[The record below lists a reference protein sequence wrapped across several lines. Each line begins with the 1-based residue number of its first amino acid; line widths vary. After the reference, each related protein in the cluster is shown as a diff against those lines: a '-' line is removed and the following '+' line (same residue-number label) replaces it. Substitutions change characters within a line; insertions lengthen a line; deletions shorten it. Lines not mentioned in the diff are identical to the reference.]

1 MGGAASAPSEAQTN
15 ELARL
20 KSELAAKDAKIGEL
34 ESKLKQVAP
43 ADTSSSGKINGS
55 VPVESESR
63 FPRPQQTPSEAD
75 KPKARRGEIS
85 AEVMAENAAAETSK
99 YKEKLDK
106 KTGDIFDLLSKV
118 VQDSLLFKKMNA
130 EEKQDCIDAF
140 FKVAVKSGDTVIKQG
155 EAGDNFYVVQS
166 GNLTFSG
173 TVGGNTMEFGDSGA
187 GKAFGELALMYN
199 TPRAA
204 TVTAKENCVLWALD
218 RPTYRAIS
226 QHFKQEKKVRYMGFL
241 KQVTELKNLKPSELG
256 QLAEALEEEKFENG
270 DIIIREGEVGDH
282 FYIIESGEV
291 KVTKKDGDNTT
302 DIATLASGKY
312 FGEKAL
318 LSEDRRQATCTATCE
333 TGCLSMD
340 RTNFVEMLGHLQ
352 DLIDRPVGGGDAKAL
367 DNPTDSSKSQYYV
380 DVKYSDLT
388 IMRTLGCGA
397 FGRVKLVKHKTTGKT
412 FALKCLVKQ
421 DIVQNNLQ
429 EHVMNERNV
438 MLALD
443 HQFIL
448 KLHNTYKD
456 SRFLYFLLELALGG
470 ELFTFLRKAGRF
482 NEKASRFYASAVVLA
497 FQVMHNKNIIYR
509 DLKPENLILDSN
521 GYLKVVD
528 FGLAKTCTDKSW
540 TLCGT
545 PDYLAPEIILSK
557 GHNKA
562 VDYWALGVLIY
573 EMSAGFVPFYSDDP
587 MEVYQLI
594 LGGDLKFPSH
604 MSRGVVDLIQKLMN
618 ANQSKRL
625 GNMKGGIKDIIKHKW
640 FSGYDW
646 DGLLAR
652 SLTPPIEPVIRNP
665 EDASNFDEYP
675 EEDETVPDCPEW
687 DPDF

>member
-1 MGGAASAPSEAQTN
+1 
-15 ELARL
+15 
-20 KSELAAKDAKIGEL
+20 
-34 ESKLKQVAP
+34 
-43 ADTSSSGKINGS
+43 
-55 VPVESESR
+55 
-63 FPRPQQTPSEAD
+63 
-75 KPKARRGEIS
+75 
-85 AEVMAENAAAETSK
+85 
-99 YKEKLDK
+99 
-106 KTGDIFDLLSKV
+106 
-118 VQDSLLFKKMNA
+118 
-130 EEKQDCIDAF
+130 
-140 FKVAVKSGDTVIKQG
+140 
-155 EAGDNFYVVQS
+155 
-166 GNLTFSG
+166 
-173 TVGGNTMEFGDSGA
+173 
-187 GKAFGELALMYN
+187 MYN

-256 QLAEALEEEKFENG
+256 QLAEALEEEKFEKG

-291 KVTKKDGDNTT
+291 AVTKKDGDSTT
-302 DIATLASGKY
+302 DIATLVSGKY

-318 LSEDRRQATCTATCE
+318 LSEDRRQATCTATCD

-352 DLIDRPVGGGDAKAL
+352 DLIDRPVGGADAAKAGAEV
-367 DNPTDSSKSQYYV
+367 TDSSKSQYYV
-380 DVKYSDLT
+380 DVLYKDLD

-412 FALKCLVKQ
+412 YALKCLVKQ

-456 SRFLYFLLELALGG
+456 THYLYFLLELALGG

-528 FGLAKTCTDKSW
+528 FGLAKYCTDKSW

-604 MSRGVVDLIQKLMN
+604 MSRSVVDLIQKLMN

-675 EEDETVPDCPEW
+675 EEDETVPDCKEW

>member
-1 MGGAASAPSEAQTN
+1 MAGEDAGGA
-15 ELARL
+15 
-20 KSELAAKDAKIGEL
+20 
-34 ESKLKQVAP
+34 
-43 ADTSSSGKINGS
+43 DTG
-55 VPVESESR
+55 
-63 FPRPQQTPSEAD
+63 
-75 KPKARRGEIS
+75 
-85 AEVMAENAAAETSK
+85 K
-99 YKEKLDK
+99 YKEKLVK
-106 KTGDIFDLLSKV
+106 KTGDIYDLLFKV
-118 VQDSLLFKKMNA
+118 VKESLLFKKMNA
-130 EEKQDCIDAF
+130 DEKQDCIDAF
-140 FKVAVKSGDTVIKQG
+140 FKVEVQAGKTVIKQG
-155 EAGDNFYVVQS
+155 ENGDNFYVVQN
-166 GNLTFSG
+166 GLLTFSG
-173 TVGGNTMEFGDSGA
+173 VVGGNTMEFGDSGA

-204 TVTAKENCVLWALD
+204 TVTAKGDCVLWALD
-218 RPTYRAIS
+218 RATYRAIS
-226 QHFKQEKKVRYMGFL
+226 THFKQLKKKRYMGFL
-241 KQVTELKNLKPSELG
+241 KQVTELKNLKTNELG
-256 QLAEALEEEKFENG
+256 QLAEALEEEMFEKN

-291 KVTKKDGDNTT
+291 KVTKTEGDNNVKELTT
-302 DIATLASGKY
+302 LTTGKY

-318 LSEDRRQATCTATCE
+318 LSEDRRQATCTATCD
-333 TGCLSMD
+333 TRCLSME
-340 RTNFVEMLGHLQ
+340 RTNFVDMLGHLQ
-352 DLIDRPVGGGDAKAL
+352 DLIDRPSAHASKEADVEVDAK
-367 DNPTDSSKSQYYV
+367 KSQYFV
-380 DVKYSDLT
+380 DIQYKDLK

-397 FGRVKLVKHKTTGKT
+397 FGRVKLVKHTATGKT
-412 FALKCLVKQ
+412 YALKCLVKQ

-456 SRFLYFLLELALGG
+456 SRYLYFLLELALGG

-497 FQVMHNKNIIYR
+497 FQVMHEKSIIYR

-528 FGLAKTCTDKSW
+528 FGLAKYCTDKSW

-557 GHNKA
+557 GHNKG
-562 VDYWALGVLIY
+562 VDYWSLGVLIY

-604 MSRGVVDLIQKLMN
+604 MSRAVVDLIQKLMN
-618 ANQSKRL
+618 PNQGKRL

-646 DGLLAR
+646 DGLLGGT
-652 SLTPPIEPVIRNP
+652 LTPPIEPVIRNP
-665 EDASNFDEYP
+665 EVCIVF
-675 EEDETVPDCPEW
+675 VL
-687 DPDF
+687 